1 MEKRPDRS
9 SLGRRRFLGGSA
21 LAAAGMALGR
31 SRLALADTEADP
43 SDQFATLNTPNTFTG
58 DNFFGSGR
66 PWCDVRAF
74 GATGDGS
81 ADDTQ
86 AVQSAID
93 SVGSRGGLILFPQ
106 GVYRVSAPLVVSS
119 DFVTLRGIGR
129 GSEVFAAPGWAG
141 PAMIVSAGRK
151 GIRIEDLWLD
161 GQDGR
166 AGLGIDMTPPPG
178 IEAHNWIEGNHIAG
192 FRSGIRIGAGG
203 FGCHILR
210 NTITTGGTLSGTT
223 RGIDLQGPDNVVAFN
238 RINNFQEA
246 GIHLGSGGQQV
257 MGNHV
262 FAYARAVRATPYPT
276 AIRLAGGGL
285 QVIEGNYLDNVRQN
299 ATLLIQP
306 VAGRPIHRVL
316 INGNTFMTV
325 SPMRDPG
332 DSAAANYPVVQIDD
346 RAAAVSGVVIDGNV
360 GVATPDTPFAFILR
374 QTPTVMQTAV
384 TNNDVNECMGW
395 WNRAPKRYGGNTISM
410 GASYRRG
417 LADARS
423 GLVLKTKAGR
433 ISDADFDQ
441 PPVDGTMAI
450 DTRNGTLSVR
460 IGKRWRTVR
469 LA

>member
-1 MEKRPDRS
+1 VEARPES
-9 SLGRRRFLGGSA
+9 SSFDRRRFLGGSA
-21 LAAAGMALGR
+21 LAAAAMALGG
-31 SRLALADTEADP
+31 SGLAPTAADAASSDP
-43 SDQFATLNTPNTFTG
+43 FAALNAPNTFTG
-58 DNFFGSGR
+58 DNFFASGR

-74 GATGDGS
+74 GASGDGS

-106 GVYRVSAPLVVSS
+106 GVYRITAPLVVPF
-119 DFVTLRGIGR
+119 DYMTLRGIGR
-129 GSEVFAAPGWAG
+129 GSEVFAGPGWAG
-141 PAMIVSAGRK
+141 QAMIASAGRK

-166 AGLGIDMTPPPG
+166 AGLAIDMTPPPG
-178 IEAHNWIEGNHIAG
+178 VEAHNWIQGNHIAG
-192 FRSGIRIGAGG
+192 FRAGVRIGAGG
-203 FGCHILR
+203 FGCHVLR
-210 NTITTGGTLSGTT
+210 NTITTSGTLSGTT
-223 RGIDLQGPDNVVAFN
+223 RGIDLQGPDNMIAFN

-262 FAYARAVRATPYPT
+262 FAYARAVRSAPYPT
-276 AIRLAGGGL
+276 AMCLAGGGL

-299 ATLLIQP
+299 ATVLIQP

-316 INGNTFMTV
+316 INGNTFMV
-325 SPMRDPG
+325 ASGMRDPL
-332 DSAAANYPVVQIDD
+332 DSAAASYPVVQIDD
-346 RAAAVSGVVIDGNV
+346 RAATVSGVHLDGNV
-360 GVATPDTPFAFILR
+360 GVATPETPFSFILR
-374 QTPTVMQTAV
+374 QTPTVAHTVV

-395 WNRAPKRYGGNTISM
+395 WTHAPRRYGGNTISM
-410 GASYRRG
+410 GSSYRRG

-441 PPVDGTMAI
+441 PPVDGTMAV
-450 DTRNGTLSVR
+450 DTRSGTLSIR